1 MQGFFGGSSA
11 DRRALTVTLAA
22 AFDASVD
29 DESQGRSTDLMTS
42 LTRLAI
48 AAAALAAAVLIGAG
62 IAPAQDLQGQLD
74 EKKAELDEQQDQKG
88 VLTSEIAAYS
98 DDISQLEGELAVL
111 RTREATVLNEL
122 EATRSR
128 LRAARDRLA
137 ALRKR
142 YHRSIDVLEQRLVAI
157 YKEDQPDALTVILEA
172 DGFGDLL
179 DRYEYLNRIEEQDSS
194 IIARV
199 RSLKA
204 ETKDTVAEIEIA
216 KAEIAAKKREL
227 ARTRAELEAREAEL
241 EAARTQKATALDSVE
256 GNIEK
261 LEGDIEGLE
270 EDIQAQLR
278 AAAQEQAAAGGPA
291 ATLPAG
297 PVRNGSSGF
306 IWPVNGPVV
315 SPFGMRWGRMHEGV
329 DIAVPSGTP
338 IRAASSGSIALAA
351 PTGGYGNY
359 TCVNHGGGLSTCYA
373 HQSSFAITSGSV
385 SQGDVIGYVGCT
397 GSCFGD
403 HLHFE
408 VRVNGAAVD
417 PMGYL

>member
-1 MQGFFGGSSA
+1 
-11 DRRALTVTLAA
+11 
-22 AFDASVD
+22 
-29 DESQGRSTDLMTS
+29 MTS
-42 LTRLAI
+42 FSRLAI
-48 AAAALAAAVLIGAG
+48 AAATLAGVILVWAG
-62 IAPAQDLQGQLD
+62 IAAGQDLQGQLD
-74 EKKAELDEQQDQKG
+74 EKKADLAEQQEQKG

-98 DDISQLEGELAVL
+98 EDISQLEGEIAVL
-111 RTREATVLNEL
+111 RTREASVLNEL
-122 EATRSR
+122 EATRAR

-137 ALRKR
+137 TLRRR
-142 YHRSIDVLEQRLVAI
+142 YHRSMEVLEQRLVAI
-157 YKEDQPDALTVILEA
+157 YKQDEPDTLTVILQA

-179 DRYEYLNRIEEQDSS
+179 DRYEYLNRIEEQDSA

-204 ETKDTVAEIEIA
+204 ETKDTVTEIEIA

-227 ARTRAELEAREAEL
+227 ARTRAELEAREADL
-241 EAARTQKATALDSVE
+241 EAARAEKASALDSVE
-256 GNIEK
+256 GTIER

-270 EDIQAQLR
+270 ADIQAQLR
-278 AAAQEQAAAGGPA
+278 AAAEEQAAAGGPP

-297 PVRNGSSGF
+297 PVRGGSSGF
-306 IWPVNGPVV
+306 IWPINGPVV

-329 DIAVPSGTP
+329 DIAAPSGTP
-338 IRAASSGSIALAA
+338 IRAASGGSIALAA

-359 TCVNHGGGLSTCYA
+359 TCINHGGALSTCYA

-397 GSCFGD
+397 GHCFGD